1 MSQET
6 NLAEEEMEMQQAN
19 PLEEHAKKVIEALL
33 FASNTPLPA
42 SKIREVLGR
51 DQEMKTAEV
60 LTLIH
65 ALQKDYETH
74 KRAIQIEEIAG
85 GFILRTTED
94 YSEYVQQLYRD
105 KKGERLSQAAREVL
119 AIIAFKQ
126 PVTKPQIEAIRGVDS
141 SATVQILVE
150 KELVEAVGQADAP
163 GRPTLYAVT
172 NRFLRHFGLK
182 SVEEL
187 GAAQNEETGKP
198 DPEDLEL
205 N

>member
-1 MSQET
+1 MSQEID
-6 NLAEEEMEMQQAN
+6 LATEEMEVENTN
-19 PLEEHAKKVIEALL
+19 PLEDHAKKVIEALL
-33 FASNTPLPA
+33 FASNTPLPV
-42 SKIREVLGR
+42 SRIREVLSR

-60 LTLIH
+60 LSLIH
-65 ALQKDYETH
+65 ALQKEYVGQ

-126 PVTKPQIEAIRGVDS
+126 PVTKPQIEAVRGVDS

-150 KELVEAVGQADAP
+150 KELVEAVGQAEAP

-172 NRFLRHFGLK
+172 NRFLSHFGLK
-182 SVEEL
+182 SVDDL
-187 GAAQNEETGKP
+187 ASSQSDDGKP

>member
-1 MSQET
+1 MSREINLVAEEMGIEIETEET
-6 NLAEEEMEMQQAN
+6 N
-19 PLEEHAKKVIEALL
+19 PLHDHAKKVIEALL
-33 FASNTPLPA
+33 FASNHPLPI
-42 SKIREVLGR
+42 SRIREVLMTLHDFKSREVIALVHELEKEYR
-51 DQEMKTAEV
+51 DG
-60 LTLIH
+60 
-65 ALQKDYETH
+65 
-74 KRAIQIEEIAG
+74 KRAVQIEEIAG

-126 PVTKPQIEAIRGVDS
+126 PVTKPQIEAVRGVDS
-141 SATVQILVE
+141 SATVQLLVE
-150 KELVEAVGQADAP
+150 KELVEAVGQAEAP

-187 GAAQNEETGKP
+187 MADKE
-198 DPEDLEL
+198 PENVEL